1 MSVFRES
8 FEMAAV
14 NVEVAQGKQL
24 QAEVVLEQPMTVGEV
39 LAEQAQMQAENAA
52 AVHRQME
59 VMREAMKG
67 LTEQAEVSKKQARK
81 VVLDKAVASVK
92 QASSRRLVRYTDSV

>member
-14 NVEVAQGKQL
+14 NVAVAPGEQI
-24 QAEVVLEQPMTVGEV
+24 QAEQPMTVGEV

-52 AVHRQME
+52 AVHREME

-67 LTEQAEVSKKQARK
+67 LTEQAVVSKKQARK
-81 VVLDKAVASVK
+81 VALDKAVASVK
-92 QASSRRLVRYTDSV
+92 QASSRRSVRYTDSV